1 MRYTIG
7 QLAEII
13 DGDRGKNYP
22 KQDEFYPQGYCL
34 FLNTGNVTK
43 EGLIFEENQFITKE
57 KDEALRK
64 GKLKRGDIVYT
75 TRGTVGNAG
84 YYNSNVPYENV
95 RINSGMVILR
105 ANVEIVDARF
115 LYQILKSEYYRPYF
129 KQYCTGS
136 AQPQLPIKN
145 FSQIYLNVPDIKT
158 QHRIA
163 DIVSAYDDLIKNNQ
177 RQIKL
182 LEEAAQRLYKEW
194 FVYLRFP
201 GHENTKIVD
210 GVPEGWRVAS
220 IADICDTVG
229 GGTPSTKIQSYYE
242 KGDILWV
249 TPTDITRNFSLALL
263 DTEKKITPEGL
274 KNSSANMLPAETILM
289 TSRASV
295 GFFGMCKYEVCTN
308 QGFISCIPKREN
320 LQMYLLFNLKS
331 RVEEIRQKAGGSTY
345 LEISKTVFREL
356 KIILP
361 KDEVLAEYQ
370 KNVHDIFDEI
380 YCRTEMIKSL
390 VDMRNRLLPKLMS
403 GEVEV

>member
-43 EGLIFEENQFITKE
+43 EGFIFEENQFIMKE
-57 KDEALRK
+57 KDESLRK

-84 YYNSNVPYENV
+84 YYNSSVPYENV

-105 ANVEIVDARF
+105 SNGEIVDARF

-163 DIVSAYDDLIKNNQ
+163 DILSVYDNLIENNQ
-177 RQIKL
+177 KQIKL

-194 FVYLRFP
+194 FVDLRFP

-210 GVPEGWRVAS
+210 GVPEGWNEKTLSQVANVIMGQSPKSEFYNSEKKGLPFHQGVGSYGVRFVMDDIYSTSYTRIAEPNS
-220 IADICDTVG
+220 ILFSVRAPVG
-229 GGTPSTKIQSYYE
+229 RLNITKNKVVIGRGLAAINQTDGCQSYLYY
-242 KGDILWV
+242 L
-249 TPTDITRNFSLALL
+249 
-263 DTEKKITPEGL
+263 L
-274 KNSSANMLPAETILM
+274 KNKFFKDNIVGNGSIF
-289 TSRASV
+289 ASV
-295 GFFGMCKYEVCTN
+295 SKDELLN
-308 QGFISCIPKREN
+308 QKFLIPERNLMMQFEKIVSQMDKQIEN
-320 LQMYLLFNLKS
+320 LD
-331 RVEEIRQKAGGSTY
+331 
-345 LEISKTVFREL
+345 SKNKRLIEAR
-356 KIILP
+356 
-361 KDEVLAEYQ
+361 D
-370 KNVHDIFDEI
+370 
-380 YCRTEMIKSL
+380 
-390 VDMRNRLLPKLMS
+390 RLLPKLMS